1 MLYYSTKSL
10 LRSILQSLETAEE
23 AVWDDHIESGKECL
37 YEMFQMTG
45 PGATAMSDTE
55 ASRKLGRA
63 IPHMKLMLRAIREKN
78 QITAMAH
85 GRAALA
91 EM

>member
-1 MLYYSTKSL
+1 MLYHSTKIL
-10 LRSILQSLETAEE
+10 LRSIVQSLETADES
-23 AVWDDHIESGKECL
+23 VWDDHIESGKECL

-45 PGATAMSDTE
+45 PGATAMPHTD
-55 ASRKLGRA
+55 ASQKLSRA
-63 IPHMKLMLRAIREKN
+63 IPHMKLMLRAIRKKD

-85 GRAALA
+85 GKAALA

>member
-1 MLYYSTKSL
+1 MLYNSTKIL
-10 LRSILQSLETAEE
+10 LLGILQSLESGDE
-23 AVWDDHIESGKECL
+23 AVWDDHVESAKECL

-45 PGATAMSDTE
+45 PGATASSKPHTCE
-55 ASRKLGRA
+55 KLTRA
-63 IPHMKLMLRAIREKN
+63 IPHMKLMLRAIRDKD

-85 GRAALA
+85 GKAALA